1 MLSLPDLSKAL
12 NRPTVYF
19 SGLQTRFELPP
30 LQSISNSK
38 ALCEFLRGIISLR
51 ACNVPEETL
60 RDLWRLEKKLLQLVH
75 ADSAG
80 SPTWY
85 FDACGQGTDRHRRLL
100 LSNYD
105 VGMDL
110 TAGAL
115 QLGLDF
121 ANRPAELFA
130 GREMGEDAL
139 RVLTQCVNINQ
150 AIYRQI
156 KNELPHLRS
165 AINWA
170 VPLAKLS
177 SG

>member
-1 MLSLPDLSKAL
+1 MLSLADLSKAL
-12 NRPTVYF
+12 NRPAVYI
-19 SGLQTRFELPP
+19 SGLQTRFELPQ
-30 LQSISNSK
+30 LHSIADSK
-38 ALCEFLRGIISLR
+38 AVLEFLRGIIALR
-51 ACNVPEETL
+51 AFNVPEESL

-85 FDACGQGTDRHRRLL
+85 LDACGQGADRRRRLL

-121 ANRPAELFA
+121 ASRPTELFA
-130 GREMGEDAL
+130 GKEMGEDAM
-139 RVLTQCVNINQ
+139 RVLAQCVAINQ
-150 AIYRQI
+150 KIFRQI
-156 KNELPHLRS
+156 KSELPGIRS

-170 VPLAKLS
+170 APLAKLS
-177 SG
+177 SD